1 MSNPGQLAMSDE
13 AGRVPPQQAVFSDLL
28 SLSYPASKRTTEF
41 YPQNG
46 SVFNPS
52 AKNVIEIPLAC
63 APSQWIDLSNSYL
76 RIKVNN
82 KNADATHTF
91 GWLSP
96 HDFIARWQILGTNS
110 ELLEDVQSYN
120 RVARMLCAHQ
130 LGTDGLI
137 YNNHLGS
144 MAQATNGW
152 QSATNPLNN
161 LVAGGDSRTLCFQPI
176 SGVINCAKYLP
187 IGMARN
193 RSLTLR
199 IELENSTNAV
209 RASNGASIE
218 IDNVVFVADVINM
231 SDTFNMRFRDMIDS
245 LGSINIHYTT
255 YKQYQDSIS
264 SGTEGTVLIPDSSR
278 SLKSIFT
285 IFNESAANGVTQ
297 DCLQLHNPHLTQFQY
312 TVNSAAYPQAPVS
325 QISHHNQDQAF
336 ATLHTA
342 LGQLGS
348 ITSRVVANR
357 QSYYNNTN
365 VRDNSRIFAIGI
377 CCEAHNRS
385 SNLLES
391 GENLSQSTAPI
402 RLDLKFGSA
411 QTNESVYTFTL
422 SDRLLSFDAAGNLS
436 STG

>member
-13 AGRVPPQQAVFSDLL
+13 SGRVPPQQAVFSDLL

-46 SVFNPS
+46 STFNPDG
-52 AKNVIEIPLAC
+52 KNVIEIPIAC

-76 RIKVNN
+76 RIKINN
-82 KNADATHTF
+82 GNTEAGQALSY
-91 GWLSP
+91 LSP
-96 HDFIARWQILGTNS
+96 HDLISRWQILGTNS

-130 LGTDGLI
+130 MGADGLV
-137 YNNHLGS
+137 YNSHLGRMNPTANWAANS
-144 MAQATNGW
+144 NPAATMIDE
-152 QSATNPLNN
+152 ATSSTI
-161 LVAGGDSRTLCFQPI
+161 AFQPI
-176 SGVINCAKYLP
+176 SGVINSGKYLP

-199 IELENSTNAV
+199 IELDSSTNAFFAEAQAAHV
-209 RASNGASIE
+209 VTL
-218 IDNVVFVADVINM
+218 DNIVFVCDVINM
-231 SDTFNMRFRDMIDS
+231 SDTFNLRFRDMIDS

-255 YKQYQDSIS
+255 YKQYQDSIAA
-264 SGTEGTVLIPDSSR
+264 GDNGTVLIPDSSR
-278 SLKSIFT
+278 SLKSVFS
-285 IFNESAANGVTQ
+285 IFNDSAINGAHQ
-297 DCLQLHNPHLTQFQY
+297 DCLMLHNPALTQFQY
-312 TVNSAAYPQAPVS
+312 MINSASYPQAPVS
-325 QISHHNQDQAF
+325 SISATSLDQCF

-348 ITSRVVANR
+348 ISSRVASNR
-357 QSYYNNTN
+357 TSYYAANAAH
-365 VRDNSRIFAIGI
+365 SRTFAIGV
-377 CCEAHNRS
+377 CTEAHNRS

-402 RLDLKFGSA
+402 RLDLKFGA
-411 QTNESVYTFTL
+411 NVTNESVYTFTL

>member
-46 SVFNPS
+46 SVFS
-52 AKNVIEIPLAC
+52 FSGKNVIEIPIAC

-76 RIKVNN
+76 RLRINN
-82 KNADATHTF
+82 NNENADQAF
-91 GWLSP
+91 SYVSP
-96 HDFIARWQILGTNS
+96 HDLIARWQVLGTNS

-130 LGTDGLI
+130 LGEDGLV
-137 YNNHLGS
+137 YNSHLGRMNPS
-144 MAQATNGW
+144 ANWAANSDPAATMIDEG
-152 QSATNPLNN
+152 TNTTI
-161 LVAGGDSRTLCFQPI
+161 AFQPI
-176 SGVINCAKYLP
+176 SGIINSGKYLP
-187 IGMARN
+187 IGMSRN

-199 IELENSTNAV
+199 IELDTVANAFYAENAAAQLATLDD
-209 RASNGASIE
+209 I
-218 IDNVVFVADVINM
+218 VFVCDVINM
-231 SDTFNMRFRDMIDS
+231 SDTFNMRFRDMLDS

-255 YKQYQDSIS
+255 YKQYQDSIA
-264 SGTEGTVLIPDSSR
+264 SGTNGTVLIPDSSR
-278 SLKSIFT
+278 SLKSVFT
-285 IFNESAANGVTQ
+285 IFNDSAINGANQ
-297 DCLQLHNPHLTQFQY
+297 DCLMLHNPALTQFQY
-312 TVNSAAYPQAPVS
+312 TINSQSYPQAPVS
-325 QISHHNQDQAF
+325 NISAKSLDQCF

-348 ITSRVVANR
+348 ITSRVASDR
-357 QSYYNNTN
+357 TSYYAATASQ
-365 VRDNSRIFAIGI
+365 SRTFAIGI

-402 RLDLKFGSA
+402 RLDLQFNSNV
-411 QTNESVYTFTL
+411 TNESVYTFTL